1 MNGTRVVAAGSVS
14 LTGFALIAGVVASY
28 LGTGVAA
35 AQLALVGLGAVL
47 GAVLVAA
54 GGVLYRSDATD
65 RHALRVA
72 GWNVLGVVAL
82 GAVLVLAR
90 LAPGPQLTGY
100 VVVNVLGVSSVA
112 HVLIGYNDVRR
123 IRAEDLARQR
133 EKLSV
138 VNRLVRHNVRN
149 QTQILTGYSGQLREE
164 ADDPITAGIAEKI
177 GEAAGNL
184 STLHERLQ
192 EFQHALDEAAPTER
206 VAVDEVVDDVVDAY
220 RDRYPGGTFET
231 DVPAGL
237 TVDADEQLRT
247 ALDHLVENA
256 VEHGSTSPDSQARQD
271 AVEHGNEG
279 VFVRVTATDRRGLVT
294 LAVEDR
300 GPGIP
305 EKERAVVVGER
316 EQSQLEHASG
326 LGLWVVRAVVEQ
338 YDGEMA
344 IESTD
349 RGTTVT
355 LSFEAA

>member
-65 RHALRVA
+65 QHALRVA

-177 GEAAGNL
+177 GEVAGNL

-247 ALDHLVENA
+247 ALDHLVEN
-256 VEHGSTSPDSQARQD
+256 

>member
-256 VEHGSTSPDSQARQD
+256 VEHG
-271 AVEHGNEG
+271 NEG

>member
-138 VNRLVRHNVRN
+138 VNRLVQHNVRN

-256 VEHGSTSPDSQARQD
+256 VEHG
-271 AVEHGNEG
+271 NEG